1 MAGGGRKGC
10 LFFPWRNENETR
22 VPRGLRSP
30 ANLISRTIV
39 TSSSVKSLN
48 RHRNLVPLL
57 FWPILLEKPRQYGI
71 DGYYFANNEF
81 RILWEKGFCIEE
93 LKRKREILHS
103 YDISFQF
110 ESFETNYTI
119 HELYKILIKRR
130 VEEERLKFSDK
141 KKLSYNLNYF
151 IWNIRAMIRCLLFM
165 GILQN
170 LDKQEKKVWTY
181 VALSFE
187 FLSNRNIDVHNYSW
201 RLFYIMFHNI
211 AIKGVYE

>member
-1 MAGGGRKGC
+1 M
-10 LFFPWRNENETR
+10 
-22 VPRGLRSP
+22 
-30 ANLISRTIV
+30 
-39 TSSSVKSLN
+39 KSLN

-141 KKLSYNLNYF
+141 KKLSHNLNYF
-151 IWNIRAMIRCLLFM
+151 I
-165 GILQN
+165 
-170 LDKQEKKVWTY
+170 
-181 VALSFE
+181 
-187 FLSNRNIDVHNYSW
+187 
-201 RLFYIMFHNI
+201 
-211 AIKGVYE
+211 